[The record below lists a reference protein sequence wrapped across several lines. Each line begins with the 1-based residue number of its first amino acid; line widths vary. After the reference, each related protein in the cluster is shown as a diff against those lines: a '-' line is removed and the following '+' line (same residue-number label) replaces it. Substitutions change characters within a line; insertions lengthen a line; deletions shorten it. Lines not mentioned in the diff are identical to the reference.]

1 MAGTETR
8 VDTALFLSTA
18 EALEP
23 VTKNLTSLFNQWQ
36 DTVRSLRGQWH
47 GDASD
52 DVKNTAAQLAKS
64 SDALLRSLSG
74 YRAALREMAGV
85 YEKTEKNVQE
95 TGKSLKFGS
104 TFR

>member
-36 DTVRSLRGQWH
+36 DTVRSLRSQWQN
-47 GDASD
+47 DASD
-52 DVKNTAAQLAKS
+52 NVKNTTAQLAKS

>member
-1 MAGTETR
+1 MAGTESR

-36 DTVRSLRGQWH
+36 DTVRSLRGQWQ

-64 SDALLRSLSG
+64 SDALLRSLNG